1 MLSAIAFVHS
11 RVCVCYESMNNSVVL
26 TMHAFDLC
34 SAFEVC
40 LCICF
45 RILDGVFFVC
55 FSECFICL
63 FVAFARCVV
72 IFLLY
77 VAEPMEEGGAVK

>member
-1 MLSAIAFVHS
+1 MLPAIAFVYS

-45 RILDGVFFVC
+45 RFLDALFRRAFWYFSKCFVC
-55 FSECFICL
+55 L
-63 FVAFARCVV
+63 FLVFGRLVV
-72 IFLLY
+72 IFY
-77 VAEPMEEGGAVK
+77 